1 MRSYN
6 RLIKRNCALRF
17 PQDASPEDLE
27 AFLDAWN
34 ARFKESFN
42 GTGYFD
48 RTPVVEDFDGQVCQ
62 AYYMYADTVFWEEV
76 EQSRT
81 FTIDE
86 PVVMAA

>member
-1 MRSYN
+1 MRNSN
-6 RLIKRNCALRF
+6 QAIQRNCALRF
-17 PQDASPEDLE
+17 PQDANPADIE

-34 ARFKESFN
+34 TRFKESFN
-42 GTGYFD
+42 GNGYFQ
-48 RTPVVEDFDGQVCQ
+48 RTPVMEVFEGQLCQ
-62 AYYMYADTVFWEEV
+62 AFYMYADTVFWGEV